1 VFFLAILVWATLT
14 TEPPKIVG
22 AFKTLDECLIA
33 ASKANKADLF
43 GPPTVKAVCLEARGE
58 T

>member
-1 VFFLAILVWATLT
+1 MFFLAVLTWVTLT

-22 AFKTLDECLIA
+22 VFRTLDECLIA
-33 ASKANKADLF
+33 ASKQNKADLF
-43 GPPTVKAVCLEARGE
+43 GPPPQKFVCMEMRGE